1 METVLI
7 AGVETLFGAN
17 LAASLSGHQRVIG
30 VAFQDDAAAGVHCST
45 TQPDAIRRELA
56 MHHIDRVVYCGP
68 GAESGWRDAVPT
80 ETDVA
85 RLEGWLAALDGQPA
99 PFTYLS
105 SDAIFTGPWMFH
117 AENSASYCDSPAAKL
132 LRRME
137 AAVTERR
144 PDALLVRTHL
154 FGWTPQ
160 KNGWVEHILTQLE
173 TQQTPT
179 LDCVRHASPLLASD
193 LVAVLLRA
201 WQTGLTGTYHI
212 AGAERV
218 NPVLFARRLA
228 HQFDKPFATIVG
240 SESLSDRASGFGRG
254 ETSLQTRK
262 IRRALGIGLP
272 LLSEGLERLYQQH
285 LDGERKRIQ
294 SASTPPEKR
303 AA

>member
-1 METVLI
+1 METILI

-30 VAFQDDAAAGVHCST
+30 IAFQDDATAAVHCSA
-45 TQPDAIRRELA
+45 TQPEAIRRELA
-56 MHHIDRVVYCGP
+56 NFHLDRVVYCGP
-68 GAESGWRDAVPT
+68 GAESGWNTTAPT
-80 ETDVA
+80 ETDAA
-85 RLEGWLAALDGQPA
+85 RLEGWLAALEGQPA

-105 SDAIFTGPWMFH
+105 SDAMFTGPWMFH
-117 AENSASYCDSPAAKL
+117 AENSASFCESAAAKL

-137 AAVTERR
+137 AAVVERR

-160 KNGWVEHILTQLE
+160 KTGWVEQILAQLE
-173 TQQTPT
+173 SQQMPA

-201 WQTGLTGTYHI
+201 WQSGLTGTYHI
-212 AGAERV
+212 TGAERV

-228 HQFDKPFATIVG
+228 HQFDKPFATVVG

-272 LLSEGLERLYQQH
+272 LLSEGLERLYKQH

-294 SASTPPEKR
+294 SVSTSPEKR